1 MTKGRSPCGNVDW
14 NSRIIWLYTS
24 RTVVPLVGTWIE
36 IGKSRFGEVGFSS
49 SFPLWERG
57 LKSSVLTEGNI
68 FRRRSPCGNVDWNL
82 NGLVAEST
90 IGVVPRVGTWIEI
103 LRFLIGSTASGRSP
117 CGNVDWNVKIYF
129 PWPPAIVVP
138 LVGTWIEMLL
148 GSMAEYVVTVV
159 PLVGTWIEINPPIK
173 AGTLETVV
181 PLVGTWIEICGVP
194 WYIIIGLSFPLWER
208 GLKSA

>member
-1 MTKGRSPCGNVDW
+1 
-14 NSRIIWLYTS
+14 
-24 RTVVPLVGTWIE
+24 
-36 IGKSRFGEVGFSS
+36 
-49 SFPLWERG
+49 
-57 LKSSVLTEGNI
+57 
-68 FRRRSPCGNVDWNL
+68 
-82 NGLVAEST
+82 
-90 IGVVPRVGTWIEI
+90 
-103 LRFLIGSTASGRSP
+103 
-117 CGNVDWNVKIYF
+117 
-129 PWPPAIVVP
+129 
-138 LVGTWIEMLL
+138 MLL